1 MTSTPEKSPLLLSI
15 WCRLFSASLSLDLVF
30 FFPCIFISLHM
41 YVCIVVH
48 TWLRPR
54 EMKTVLAHLR
64 NYLLFFFHF
73 SPIDFLKSVNVVIGD
88 IMRGVIRENFLGC
101 EFHLLGT
108 RIHLNEI
115 TEELGKFVRLMNWD
129 VT

>member
-1 MTSTPEKSPLLLSI
+1 
-15 WCRLFSASLSLDLVF
+15 
-30 FFPCIFISLHM
+30 M
-41 YVCIVVH
+41 YVCILVY

-54 EMKTVLAHLR
+54 EMKTVLAHLQ

-73 SPIDFLKSVNVVIGD
+73 SPIDFLKSVNIVIGD
-88 IMRGVIRENFLGC
+88 IMRGVILEKFSGC

-115 TEELGKFVRLMNWD
+115 TRELGKFVKLMNWD
-129 VT
+129 VTYSSVTMPITNDVSFFLLFFSAFII